1 MGRVLLTFRL
11 IKENKMFI
19 IDSTIDTI
27 QTTKKTFVNT
37 FVLNKDV
44 AAALN
49 DFVDAQSEYTKKAV
63 KAGTDTMTTLIGEAT
78 KTAQSTTKIDY
89 VGMLD
94 KMVEAFTPS
103 KK

>member
-1 MGRVLLTFRL
+1 
-11 IKENKMFI
+11 MFL

-94 KMVEAFTPS
+94 KMVNAFTPS

>member
-1 MGRVLLTFRL
+1 
-11 IKENKMFI
+11 MFI

-94 KMVEAFTPS
+94 KMVNAFTPS

>member
-1 MGRVLLTFRL
+1 
-11 IKENKMFI
+11 MFI

-94 KMVEAFTPS
+94 KMVDAFTPS

>member
-1 MGRVLLTFRL
+1 
-11 IKENKMFI
+11 MFL

-27 QTTKKTFVNT
+27 QTSKKTFVNT

-78 KTAQSTTKIDY
+78 KTAQSATKIDY
-89 VGMLD
+89 VSMLD
-94 KMVEAFTPS
+94 KMVDAFTPS

>member
-1 MGRVLLTFRL
+1 
-11 IKENKMFI
+11 MFL

-49 DFVDAQSEYTKKAV
+49 DFVDAQSEYTKKSL

-94 KMVEAFTPS
+94 KMVDAFTPS

>member
-11 IKENKMFI
+11 IKENKMFL

-27 QTTKKTFVNT
+27 QTGKKTFVNT

-49 DFVDAQSEYTKKAV
+49 DFVDAQSEYTKKAAKV
-63 KAGTDTMTTLIGEAT
+63 GTDTMTTLIGESVKA
-78 KTAQSTTKIDY
+78 AQSVTKFDY
-89 VGMLD
+89 VDMLD
-94 KMVEAFTPS
+94 NMVAAFTPI

>member
-49 DFVDAQSEYTKKAV
+49 DFVDAQS
-63 KAGTDTMTTLIGEAT
+63 
-78 KTAQSTTKIDY
+78 
-89 VGMLD
+89 
-94 KMVEAFTPS
+94 
-103 KK
+103 

>member
-1 MGRVLLTFRL
+1 
-11 IKENKMFI
+11 MFL

-27 QTTKKTFVNT
+27 QTGKKSFVNT

-78 KTAQSTTKIDY
+78 KTAQSATKIDY

-94 KMVEAFTPS
+94 KMVDAFTPS

>member
-1 MGRVLLTFRL
+1 
-11 IKENKMFI
+11 MFT
-19 IDSTIDTI
+19 IDSTIDAI
-27 QTTKKTFVNT
+27 QTGKKTFVNT
-37 FVLNKDV
+37 FVLNKDI

-49 DFVDAQSEYTKKAV
+49 DFVDAQSDYTKKAA
-63 KAGTDTMTTLIGEAT
+63 KASTDTMTTLISESV
-78 KTAQSTTKIDY
+78 KVAQSAGKIDY

>member
-1 MGRVLLTFRL
+1 
-11 IKENKMFI
+11 MFL

-27 QTTKKTFVNT
+27 QTSKKTFVNT
-37 FVLNKDV
+37 FVQNKDV

-94 KMVEAFTPS
+94 KMVDAFTPS

>member
-1 MGRVLLTFRL
+1 
-11 IKENKMFI
+11 MFL

-27 QTTKKTFVNT
+27 QTSKKTFVNT

-63 KAGTDTMTTLIGEAT
+63 KAGTDTMTTLIGESVKA
-78 KTAQSTTKIDY
+78 AQSATKIDY

-94 KMVEAFTPS
+94 KMVDAFTPS

>member
-1 MGRVLLTFRL
+1 
-11 IKENKMFI
+11 MFL

-94 KMVEAFTPS
+94 KMVDAFTPS

>member
-1 MGRVLLTFRL
+1 
-11 IKENKMFI
+11 MFI

-44 AAALN
+44 ATALN

-78 KTAQSTTKIDY
+78 KTAQSATKIDY

-94 KMVEAFTPS
+94 KMVDAFTPS

>member
-11 IKENKMFI
+11 IKENKMFL

-27 QTTKKTFVNT
+27 QTGKKTFVNT

-49 DFVDAQSEYTKKAV
+49 DFVDAQSEYTKKAAKV
-63 KAGTDTMTTLIGEAT
+63 GTDTMTTLIGESVKA
-78 KTAQSTTKIDY
+78 AQSVTKFDY

-94 KMVEAFTPS
+94 NMVNAFTPS

>member
-1 MGRVLLTFRL
+1 MGRVLITFRL
-11 IKENKMFI
+11 IKENKMFF
-19 IDSTIDTI
+19 IDSTIDAI
-27 QTTKKTFVNT
+27 QTGKKTFVNT

-49 DFVDAQSEYTKKAV
+49 DFVDAQSDYTKKAA
-63 KAGTDTMTTLIGEAT
+63 KAGTDTMTTLISESVKA
-78 KTAQSTTKIDY
+78 AQSATKIDY
-89 VGMLD
+89 VKIMD

>member
-1 MGRVLLTFRL
+1 
-11 IKENKMFI
+11 MFL

-78 KTAQSTTKIDY
+78 KTAQSATKIDY

-94 KMVEAFTPS
+94 KMVDTFTPS